1 MLRMEE
7 EPEEAM
13 MLDLSTS
20 IGIVNDEA
28 TNAAATCG
36 PHVSGCSC
44 ICSHGTPEG
53 IAVSKRGGTP
63 ATILSRKL
71 ASPVGCLAAS
81 TSLTDSKST
90 NLRPT
95 RQPHFQVYHRAR
107 RHEAMRIARRCW
119 RGAWAEIDVIA
130 VYGTSRRHVTLR
142 PRNNVPGPV
151 NATICACG
159 ACTYESDSS
168 FREDTAAVTKRVK
181 GWRIAGRKGRNLAGC
196 VGKSTVGAGITHH
209 ARANLGS

>member
-53 IAVSKRGGTP
+53 IAVSKRGGHPGDDTV
-63 ATILSRKL
+63 KE
-71 ASPVGCLAAS
+71 VG
-81 TSLTDSKST
+81 
-90 NLRPT
+90 
-95 RQPHFQVYHRAR
+95 V
-107 RHEAMRIARRCW
+107 
-119 RGAWAEIDVIA
+119 
-130 VYGTSRRHVTLR
+130 
-142 PRNNVPGPV
+142 
-151 NATICACG
+151 ACG
-159 ACTYESDSS
+159 LL
-168 FREDTAAVTKRVK
+168 
-181 GWRIAGRKGRNLAGC
+181 GRKH
-196 VGKSTVGAGITHH
+196 IPY
-209 ARANLGS
+209 